1 MAWADIN
8 PSLSSSVLTDGNLMA
23 RLYFMAWILYAL
35 GSANLVLNV
44 TVMTPSHPL
53 PLKRKKKKC
62 LHVCFGIMYITLP
75 FSMNLFILGFVG
87 VTKSQMHLSNKN

>member
-53 PLKRKKKKC
+53 PLKRKKKKMFTC
-62 LHVCFGIMYITLP
+62 MFWYNVYHITFFYEPLHSRLCWGNKITNAL
-75 FSMNLFILGFVG
+75 V
-87 VTKSQMHLSNKN
+87 K